1 MQEQETSYEDQLMAW
16 LRSKS
21 GDVVVISAIA
31 KKFKVG
37 HSSMMAL
44 LNELV
49 ACGKV
54 RRSNSKKSAG
64 FYVPSVGQINAER
77 RMAELEQV
85 RPPLKVSKER
95 AELYAQ
101 LAAVRDSIK
110 SIG

>member
-1 MQEQETSYEDQLMAW
+1 MQEKETSHEEQLMVW

-37 HSSMMAL
+37 QSSMMTL

-54 RRSNSKKSAG
+54 RRSGSKKSAG
-64 FYVPSVGQINAER
+64 FYVPSIGQINAER
-77 RMAELEQV
+77 RMAEEEQI

-95 AELYAQ
+95 AELYAK
-101 LAAVRDSIK
+101 LEAARASIR